1 LSIRIAEVTH
11 GMEPDQQVVEKVFF
25 LRLVKNIQMHAYPF
39 TAITFSSFFNQL
51 SVTNNRSEDVWTA

>member
-1 LSIRIAEVTH
+1 L
-11 GMEPDQQVVEKVFF
+11 KKWFF
-25 LRLVKNIQMHAYPF
+25 LGLVKNIQMQAYPF